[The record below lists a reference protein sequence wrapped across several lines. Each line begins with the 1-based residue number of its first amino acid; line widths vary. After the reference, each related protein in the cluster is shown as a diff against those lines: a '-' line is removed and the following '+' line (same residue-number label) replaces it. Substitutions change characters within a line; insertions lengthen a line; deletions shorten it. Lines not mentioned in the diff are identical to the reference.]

1 MKEIYA
7 IVDTPCL
14 YHFAI
19 FFPGSKTL
27 EDDYATEAHQMNA
40 IQMQNDGIW
49 LRPDAEGFRV
59 HRGAW
64 KLVFSCLGFKRCT
77 PSLAPDTA
85 LLFPR
90 LVSKPALC
98 PLHDRGRLPT
108 LSFGVIAWKFFA
120 EGLSVSITLRIC
132 TSTLLFALG
141 NLLPATGCSTLTLR

>member
-1 MKEIYA
+1 MSI
-7 IVDTPCL
+7 PFR
-14 YHFAI
+14 HFLPRI
-19 FFPGSKTL
+19 KNTRGRLCYP
-27 EDDYATEAHQMNA
+27 AHQMNA
-40 IQMQNDGIW
+40 IQMQNDGTW
-49 LRPDAEGFRV
+49 LGPDAEGFRV

-141 NLLPATGCSTLTLR
+141 NLLPATGCGTLTLR

>member
-1 MKEIYA
+1 MSI
-7 IVDTPCL
+7 PFR
-14 YHFAI
+14 HFSS
-19 FFPGSKTL
+19 PDQTL
-27 EDDYATEAHQMNA
+27 EDEYATEAHQMNA

-49 LRPDAEGFRV
+49 LGPDAEGFPV

-64 KLVFSCLGFKRCT
+64 KLVFSCLEFERCT
-77 PSLAPDTA
+77 PSLAPDTT

-98 PLHDRGRLPT
+98 PLHDRSRLPA

-141 NLLPATGCSTLTLR
+141 NLLPTTGCSTFTLR